1 MAGAQHVRPSLQAE
15 VAGPRATQAVGAG
28 AARGAAA
35 ARAARHVDRGAQGA
49 RRQAATPTLT
59 PTLTRTPTPTPTL
72 PLART
77 QTRTRTLTITK
88 ALVAKLP
95 QSAEEAAPA
104 LVEAYSRKTERKAL
118 VHKLA
123 ARSPSS
129 PSSPKSPS
137 SSAAGAKAGGSVTQ
151 RYRYF
156 SSQRAFVRLMTTPRL
171 LTHLPTLMHTR
182 TPHTHRTPRT
192 HPTSLCTPSPLHP
205 SPVHPLQGAPADRP
219 RRGAPPVSRG
229 GAAAPAA
236 ARPQRDAAAPHDI
249 LPARPLIGQDAA
261 GAAEPDPPTQTQT
274 PRPRPRPPDPD
285 PDPDLSPGLVP
296 CA

>member
-1 MAGAQHVRPSLQAE
+1 MHSTCGLRFKLRSQGPEQLKQWVQVLRAVLLLPEPPGMSTAE
-15 VAGPRATQAVGAG
+15 
-28 AARGAAA
+28 
-35 ARAARHVDRGAQGA
+35 
-49 RRQAATPTLT
+49 L
-59 PTLTRTPTPTPTL
+59 
-72 PLART
+72 
-77 QTRTRTLTITK
+77 K

-129 PSSPKSPS
+129 PKSPKSPS

-182 TPHTHRTPRT
+182 TPHTPRTPRT

-205 SPVHPLQGAPADRP
+205 SPLHPPQGAPADRP

-249 LPARPLIGQDAA
+249 LPARSLIGQDAA
-261 GAAEPDPPTQTQT
+261 GAAEPDPPTPIPT
-274 PRPRPRPPDPD
+274 PRPRPRPPRP
-285 PDPDLSPGLVP
+285 
-296 CA
+296 